1 MKKEQKQ
8 RVTLRKVVGV
18 IGVILCLL
26 ILPILVINIVL
37 IIESYVNPKEVP
49 SLLGITPMVVVTDSM
64 KPTITGGDMILDVK
78 VPAEEVQPGDIISF
92 FDPTRPDRDVVIT
105 HRVIRVEESGGELSF
120 VTKGDANN
128 TIDIPAVPASCYV
141 GVYRTTIPVL
151 GGIVLFMRTTLGVIV
166 TVIVP
171 VLAVI
176 AYELLKAR
184 KKAKEGRTEAE
195 RLRREVKELKT
206 QSTGPEATADPIT

>member
-8 RVTLRKVVGV
+8 RVTLRKIVGV

-26 ILPILVINIVL
+26 ILPILIINIVL
-37 IIESYVNPKEVP
+37 IVESFVHPKEVP
-49 SLLGITPMVVVTDSM
+49 GLFGITPMVVVTDSM

-78 VPAEEVQPGDIISF
+78 VLAEEVQPGDIISF
-92 FDPTRPDRDVVIT
+92 FDPTRPDRDIVIT
-105 HRVIRVEESGGELSF
+105 HRVIRVEGSGESLEF

-141 GVYRTTIPVL
+141 GVYRATIPVL
-151 GGIVLFMRTTLGVIV
+151 GPVVLFMRTPLGVIV

-176 AYELLKAR
+176 AYELVKAR
-184 KKAKEGRTEAE
+184 KREKEGKAEAE
-195 RLRREVKELKT
+195 KLRRENAELQAET
-206 QSTGPEATADPIT
+206 AGPGATADPIT